1 MGNIS
6 WSNRLGNDYVITEDD
21 LTDIKFPP
29 LKKVSLKFED
39 CNIILLIDFQANI
52 SFSGKR

>member
-39 CNIILLIDFQANI
+39 CNMILLIDFQANI